1 MSTFLGIL
9 LALLALVTL
18 IVIHEFGHFI
28 AAKIFNVYVNE
39 FSIGFGPL
47 IFSKKRKT
55 GETKFSIRWIPLGG
69 YCSMI
74 GEDIPEMTEEEVA
87 SLSPSDQELYS
98 LYKTLPSNRKLNGI
112 SRWKRCVIL
121 LAGITLNFIVG
132 YLLFFFYAI
141 DVPVVYSYENYVQVQ
156 EGSLASDP
164 ERTWTSDGSGW
175 TNEDIIIGGEYI
187 VTIDNVETERNTFN
201 SSSDSPEDKL
211 QLYYAFNEAL
221 NQAPS
226 TANDNVKFN
235 LNTLDG
241 ELIELI
247 VPAVDNNGTL
257 SWESIGISF
266 VPITRRTTP
275 SEWFTISGRM
285 FGEGCGAIFVA
296 LGQIFTPEGFSN
308 LGGII
313 SIVQVSTMASSIGAY
328 YFFGVWALVSVN
340 LAIFNLLPFP
350 GLDGWQFLVTIIEG
364 ITKKE
369 IPSKFKTI
377 MTYIG
382 FGLLLTLFVVV
393 TFKDIF
399 ALF

>member
-98 LYKTLPSNRKLNGI
+98 LYKTLPTNRKLNGI
-112 SRWKRCVIL
+112 SRWKRCIIL

-156 EGSLASDP
+156 EGYLAS
-164 ERTWTSDGSGW
+164 EAGW
-175 TNEDIIIGGEYI
+175 TNEDIIIRGEYI
-187 VTIDNVETERNTFN
+187 VTIDNIETERNTFN

-241 ELIELI
+241 ELIELT
-247 VPAVDNNGTL
+247 VPAIDNNGTL

-308 LGGII
+308 LGGLI

>member
-98 LYKTLPSNRKLNGI
+98 LYKTLPANRKLNGI
-112 SRWKRCVIL
+112 SRWKRCIIL

-156 EGSLASDP
+156 ENSLAS
-164 ERTWTSDGSGW
+164 EAGW
-175 TNEDIIIGGEYI
+175 TNEDIIISGEYI
-187 VTIDNVETERNTFN
+187 VTIDNVETESQPFEIL
-201 SSSDSPEDKL
+201 SDSAEEKL
-211 QLYYAFNEAL
+211 RLYDAFNKAL

-226 TANDNVKFN
+226 TASDNVKFN
-235 LNTLDG
+235 LYTLDKDVID
-241 ELIELI
+241 LT
-247 VPAVDNNGTL
+247 VNTVDNNGTL

-308 LGGII
+308 LGGLI
-313 SIVQVSTMASSIGAY
+313 SIIQVSTMASSIGAY

-350 GLDGWQFLVTIIEG
+350 GLDGWQFVVTIIEG

>member
-98 LYKTLPSNRKLNGI
+98 LYKTLPANRKLNGI
-112 SRWKRCVIL
+112 SRWKRCIIL

-156 EGSLASDP
+156 EDSLASKA
-164 ERTWTSDGSGW
+164 GW
-175 TNEDIIIGGEYI
+175 SNEDIIIGGEYI
-187 VTIDNVETERNTFN
+187 VTIGEDVTKSKPFEI
-201 SSSDSPEDKL
+201 SSDSAEEKL
-211 QLYYAFNEAL
+211 QLYYAFNKAL

-226 TANDNVKFN
+226 TLDDKVVFN
-235 LNTLDG
+235 LETSNEEKTINL
-241 ELIELI
+241 EVSAI
-247 VPAVDNNGTL
+247 DNNGTL

-275 SEWFTISGRM
+275 TEWFTISGRM

-399 ALF
+399 SLF

>member
-98 LYKTLPSNRKLNGI
+98 LYKTLPANRKLNGI
-112 SRWKRCVIL
+112 SRWKRCIIL

-156 EGSLASDP
+156 EDSLASKA
-164 ERTWTSDGSGW
+164 GW

-187 VTIDNVETERNTFN
+187 VTIDNVETESQPFEI
-201 SSSDSPEDKL
+201 SSDSPEDKL

-226 TANDNVKFN
+226 TVNDNVVFN

-241 ELIELI
+241 ELIKLT
-247 VPAVDNNGTL
+247 VPAIDNNGTL

>member
-112 SRWKRCVIL
+112 SRWKRCIIL

-141 DVPVVYSYENYVQVQ
+141 DVPVVYSYENCVQVQ
-156 EGSLASDP
+156 ENSLAS
-164 ERTWTSDGSGW
+164 EAGW
-175 TNEDIIIGGEYI
+175 TNEDIIIGGKYT
-187 VTIDNVETERNTFN
+187 VTIDNVETESQPFEIL
-201 SSSDSPEDKL
+201 SDSPEDKL

-226 TANDNVKFN
+226 TVNDNVVFN
-235 LNTLDG
+235 LNTLDE
-241 ELIELI
+241 ELIELT
-247 VPAVDNNGTL
+247 VPAIDNNGTL

-285 FGEGCGAIFVA
+285 FGQGCGAIFVA

-350 GLDGWQFLVTIIEG
+350 GLDGWQFVVTIIEG

>member
-98 LYKTLPSNRKLNGI
+98 LYKTLPANRKLNGI
-112 SRWKRCVIL
+112 SRWKRCIIL

-156 EGSLASDP
+156 ENSLAS
-164 ERTWTSDGSGW
+164 EAGW
-175 TNEDIIIGGEYI
+175 TNEDIIISGEYI
-187 VTIDNVETERNTFN
+187 VTIDNVETESQPFEIL
-201 SSSDSPEDKL
+201 SDSAEEKL
-211 QLYYAFNEAL
+211 RLYDAFNKAL

-226 TANDNVKFN
+226 TASDNVKFN
-235 LNTLDG
+235 LYTLDKDVID
-241 ELIELI
+241 LT
-247 VPAVDNNGTL
+247 VNTVDNNGTL

-308 LGGII
+308 LGGLI
-313 SIVQVSTMASSIGAY
+313 SIIQVSTMASSIGAY

>member
-98 LYKTLPSNRKLNGI
+98 LYKTLPPNRKLNGI
-112 SRWKRCVIL
+112 SRWKRCIIL

-156 EGSLASDP
+156 ENSLAS
-164 ERTWTSDGSGW
+164 EAGW

-187 VTIDNVETERNTFN
+187 VTIDNVETESQPFEIL
-201 SSSDSPEDKL
+201 SDSPEDKL

-226 TANDNVKFN
+226 TVNDNVVFN
-235 LNTLDG
+235 LNTLDE
-241 ELIELI
+241 ELIELT
-247 VPAVDNNGTL
+247 VPAIDNNGTL

-350 GLDGWQFLVTIIEG
+350 GLDGWQFVVTIIEG

>member
-98 LYKTLPSNRKLNGI
+98 LYKTLPANRKLNGI
-112 SRWKRCVIL
+112 SRWKRCIIL

-156 EGSLASDP
+156 EDSLASKA
-164 ERTWTSDGSGW
+164 GW

-187 VTIDNVETERNTFN
+187 VTIDNVETESQPFEI
-201 SSSDSPEDKL
+201 SSDSPEDKL

-226 TANDNVKFN
+226 TVNDNVVFN

-241 ELIELI
+241 ELIKLT
-247 VPAVDNNGTL
+247 VPAIDNNGTL

-350 GLDGWQFLVTIIEG
+350 GLDGWQFVVTIIEG

>member
-112 SRWKRCVIL
+112 SRWKRCIIL
-121 LAGITLNFIVG
+121 LAGITLNFVVG

-156 EGSLASDP
+156 ENSLAS
-164 ERTWTSDGSGW
+164 EAGW
-175 TNEDIIIGGEYI
+175 TNEDIIIGVKYI
-187 VTIDNVETERNTFN
+187 VTIDNVETESQPFEIL
-201 SSSDSPEDKL
+201 SDSPEDKL

-226 TANDNVKFN
+226 TVNDNVVFN
-235 LNTLDG
+235 LYTLDKDVID
-241 ELIELI
+241 LT
-247 VPAVDNNGTL
+247 VNAVDNNGTL

>member
-112 SRWKRCVIL
+112 SRWKRCIIL

-156 EGSLASDP
+156 ENSLAS
-164 ERTWTSDGSGW
+164 EAGW
-175 TNEDIIIGGEYI
+175 TNEDIIISGEYI
-187 VTIDNVETERNTFN
+187 VTIDNVETESQPFEIL
-201 SSSDSPEDKL
+201 SDSAEEKL
-211 QLYYAFNEAL
+211 RLYDAFNKAL

-226 TANDNVKFN
+226 TASDNVKFN
-235 LNTLDG
+235 LYTLDKDVID
-241 ELIELI
+241 LT
-247 VPAVDNNGTL
+247 VNTVDNNGTL

-308 LGGII
+308 LGGLI
-313 SIVQVSTMASSIGAY
+313 SIIQVSTMASSIGAY

>member
-98 LYKTLPSNRKLNGI
+98 LYKTLPANRKLNGI
-112 SRWKRCVIL
+112 SRWKRCIIL

-156 EGSLASDP
+156 EDSLDSEA
-164 ERTWTSDGSGW
+164 GW

-226 TANDNVKFN
+226 TASDNVVFN
-235 LNTLDG
+235 LDTLDG
-241 ELIELI
+241 DVIELTVNTI
-247 VPAVDNNGTL
+247 DNNGTL

-308 LGGII
+308 LGGLI

>member
-98 LYKTLPSNRKLNGI
+98 LYKTLPPNRKLNGI
-112 SRWKRCVIL
+112 SRWKRCIIL

-156 EGSLASDP
+156 E
-164 ERTWTSDGSGW
+164 
-175 TNEDIIIGGEYI
+175 
-187 VTIDNVETERNTFN
+187 
-201 SSSDSPEDKL
+201 
-211 QLYYAFNEAL
+211 
-221 NQAPS
+221 
-226 TANDNVKFN
+226 
-235 LNTLDG
+235 
-241 ELIELI
+241 
-247 VPAVDNNGTL
+247 
-257 SWESIGISF
+257 
-266 VPITRRTTP
+266 
-275 SEWFTISGRM
+275 
-285 FGEGCGAIFVA
+285 
-296 LGQIFTPEGFSN
+296 
-308 LGGII
+308 
-313 SIVQVSTMASSIGAY
+313 
-328 YFFGVWALVSVN
+328 
-340 LAIFNLLPFP
+340 
-350 GLDGWQFLVTIIEG
+350 
-364 ITKKE
+364 
-369 IPSKFKTI
+369 SKFKKV
-377 MTYIG
+377 
-382 FGLLLTLFVVV
+382 F
-393 TFKDIF
+393 
-399 ALF
+399 

>member
-98 LYKTLPSNRKLNGI
+98 LYKTLPPNRKLNGI
-112 SRWKRCVIL
+112 SRWKRCIIL

-156 EGSLASDP
+156 ENSLAS
-164 ERTWTSDGSGW
+164 EAGW
-175 TNEDIIIGGEYI
+175 TNEDIIIGGKYT
-187 VTIDNVETERNTFN
+187 VTIDNVETESQPFEIL
-201 SSSDSPEDKL
+201 SDSPEDKL

-226 TANDNVKFN
+226 TVNDKVVFN
-235 LNTLDG
+235 LNTLDE
-241 ELIELI
+241 ELIELT
-247 VPAVDNNGTL
+247 VPAIDNNGTL

-350 GLDGWQFLVTIIEG
+350 GLDGWQFVVTIIEG

-382 FGLLLTLFVVV
+382 FGLLLTLFIVV

>member
-98 LYKTLPSNRKLNGI
+98 LYKTLPANRKLNGI

-156 EGSLASDP
+156 ENFLAS
-164 ERTWTSDGSGW
+164 EAGW

-201 SSSDSPEDKL
+201 SSSNSPEDKL

-226 TANDNVKFN
+226 TVNDNVVFN
-235 LNTLDG
+235 LNTLDE
-241 ELIELI
+241 ELIELT
-247 VPAVDNNGTL
+247 VPAIDNNGTL

>member
-98 LYKTLPSNRKLNGI
+98 LYKTLPPNRKLNGI
-112 SRWKRCVIL
+112 SRWKRCIIL

-156 EGSLASDP
+156 ENSLAS
-164 ERTWTSDGSGW
+164 EAGW

-187 VTIDNVETERNTFN
+187 VTIDNVETESQPFEIL
-201 SSSDSPEDKL
+201 SDSPEDKL

-226 TANDNVKFN
+226 TVNDNVVFN
-235 LNTLDG
+235 LNTLDE
-241 ELIELI
+241 ELIELT
-247 VPAVDNNGTL
+247 VPAIDNNETL
-257 SWESIGISF
+257 LWESIGISF

>member
-74 GEDIPEMTEEEVA
+74 GEDIPEMTEEEIA

-98 LYKTLPSNRKLNGI
+98 LYKTLPANRKLNGI
-112 SRWKRCVIL
+112 SRWKRCIIL

-156 EGSLASDP
+156 ENSLAF
-164 ERTWTSDGSGW
+164 EAGW
-175 TNEDIIIGGEYI
+175 TNEDIIISGEYI
-187 VTIDNVETERNTFN
+187 VTIDNVETKSKPFKI
-201 SSSDSPEDKL
+201 SPDSAEEKL
-211 QLYYAFNEAL
+211 RLYYAFNEAL

-226 TANDNVKFN
+226 TASDNVVFN
-235 LNTLDG
+235 LDTLDG
-241 ELIELI
+241 DGIDLI
-247 VPAVDNNGTL
+247 VNAVDNNGTL

-308 LGGII
+308 LGGLI

-350 GLDGWQFLVTIIEG
+350 GLDGWQFVVTIIEG

-377 MTYIG
+377 LTYIG

-399 ALF
+399 TLF

>member
-98 LYKTLPSNRKLNGI
+98 LYKTLPPNRKLNGI
-112 SRWKRCVIL
+112 SRWKRCIIL

-156 EGSLASDP
+156 ENSLAS
-164 ERTWTSDGSGW
+164 EAGW

-187 VTIDNVETERNTFN
+187 VTIDNVETESQPFKIL
-201 SSSDSPEDKL
+201 SDSPEDKL

-226 TANDNVKFN
+226 TVNDKVVFN
-235 LNTLDG
+235 LNTLDE
-241 ELIELI
+241 ELIELT
-247 VPAVDNNGTL
+247 VPAIDNNGTL
-257 SWESIGISF
+257 SWKSIGISF

-350 GLDGWQFLVTIIEG
+350 GLDGWQFVVTIIEG